1 MATELIGIVM
11 DAINA
16 VFTGWGTSLLT
27 LFNTLIYNVT
37 DGFTVFAE
45 YGLVILGFGL
55 GMSVVML
62 LLKKVF

>member
-27 LFNTLIYNVT
+27 LFNTLIYNAT

-45 YGLVILGFGL
+45 YGLVLVGFGL
-55 GMSVVML
+55 GMGVVML

>member
-1 MATELIGIVM
+1 MATELIGIIM
-11 DAINA
+11 DAVNA

-27 LFNTLIYNVT
+27 LFNTLIYDAV

-55 GMSVVML
+55 GMGVVML